1 VTTLL
6 RYLSV
11 NLVPLT
17 VALAVPTG
25 TYLAVRRRLTGR
37 VTSSEATDLWAESRE
52 IRREQREVERQL
64 RAENLVLHEE
74 IAQLRR
80 AVAEAA
86 LAREDCLK
94 RLEQATLRMPGPP
107 G

>member
-1 VTTLL
+1 MHQFITT
-6 RYLSV
+6 
-11 NLVPLT
+11 NLIPLV
-17 VALAVPTG
+17 VALAVPAG

-37 VTSSEATDLWAESRE
+37 VTSSEAGDLWAESRA
-52 IRREQREVERQL
+52 IRQEQREVERQL
-64 RAENLVLHEE
+64 RAENLVLHEQ

-80 AVAEAA
+80 AVDEAA